1 MCKNGLGIWREWE
14 RKNMLRVYRITVD
27 GNRRRG
33 RQQKMWRVEMN
44 ELSMRRGEWRREMIE
59 RDRMIFTGD
68 TELWSGAPIKS
79 E

>member
-44 ELSMRRGEWRREMIE
+44 ELSMRRGE
-59 RDRMIFTGD
+59 
-68 TELWSGAPIKS
+68 
-79 E
+79 